1 MNTAPPLPAPGS
13 APPVP
18 RPAHAPGTPGRVQP
32 PRPLAAPDGTP
43 GPARDAAE
51 PSRTLAEVLAARPDA
66 GAALAIAR
74 GVVGAVAALHA
85 EGRVHGALHPCTVR
99 IGPGGAVALGARGAA
114 RPALGPGAPVERAAF
129 AAPEVLRGARP
140 GRRADVFSTA
150 ALVQA
155 IVSGASPF
163 DAATALEAA
172 HRVLYR
178 PPAAPGPAVPPALE
192 DAIAAALAKPRWRR
206 PGSVDP
212 LRAALGAPAPGTVEA
227 APPAPPARSLDAPAV
242 LEPALAATPAPRPTL
257 AVTPAPAPST
267 ASAPI
272 AGSEL
277 AARARA
283 RLAPFAAQ
291 ARALAVGAVTS
302 AARRAPALG
311 AAALRGLGR
320 LRPLARTARA
330 RLPATRRGRALLA
343 VALLAL
349 AGLLAVPRG
358 EADLAASV
366 AARLSAGDAAGARA
380 LLDEADRAGR
390 RGPLLDKLRGD
401 VACARR
407 ASGECLRRYR
417 LALAAEPAL
426 RTDPVLRQNARR
438 LLGADGCGTRR
449 AAAELI
455 GELRDPEALPALRAA
470 QRGGGLLAYFCTG
483 DSIDRA
489 IREVRADARP

>member
-1 MNTAPPLPAPGS
+1 RAPPSRATAAPAPAAGASETAAGTAPGAVPE
-13 APPVP
+13 PV
-18 RPAHAPGTPGRVQP
+18 RA
-32 PRPLAAPDGTP
+32 
-43 GPARDAAE
+43 AAE
-51 PSRTLAEVLAARPDA
+51 ASRPLAEVLAARPDGEA
-66 GAALAIAR
+66 RLAIAR
-74 GVVGAVAALHA
+74 GLVGAVAALHA
-85 EGRVHGALHPCTVR
+85 AGRVHGALHPGTLR

-114 RPALGPGAPVERAAF
+114 RPGLGPGAPVERAAF
-129 AAPEVLRGARP
+129 AAPEVLRGAP
-140 GRRADVFSTA
+140 AGRRADVFSTA

-155 IVSGASPF
+155 ILGGASPF
-163 DAATALEAA
+163 DAPSAIEAA

-178 PPAAPGPAVPPALE
+178 PPAPPGPEVPAALE

-206 PGSVDP
+206 PGSVEA
-212 LRAALGAPAPGTVEA
+212 LRAALGAPAPGTAEA
-227 APPAPPARSLDAPAV
+227 AQPAPPPARPAGAPA
-242 LEPALAATPAPRPTL
+242 APE
-257 AVTPAPAPST
+257 PAPAPAPMPMPALAPAPAT

-272 AGSEL
+272 AWTEL

-283 RLAPFAAQ
+283 RLAPFAAR
-291 ARALAVGAVTS
+291 ARALAVGAATS
-302 AARRAPALG
+302 AARRAPAL

-330 RLPATRRGRALLA
+330 RLPASRRGRAVLA

-349 AGLLAVPRG
+349 TGLLAVPRG
-358 EADLAASV
+358 EADLAAGV
-366 AARLSAGDAAGARA
+366 AARLAAGDAAGARA

-417 LALAAEPAL
+417 LALAADPAL
-426 RTDPVLRQNARR
+426 RTDAVLRENARR
-438 LLGADGCGTRR
+438 LLGAEGCGTRR

-470 QRGGGLLAYFCTG
+470 RRGGGLLAYFCTG